1 MFEGTNPE
9 PKPSTQN
16 TRAANLQ
23 GDSKLAGFTI
33 EELEGLDKY
42 MEFAGKKK
50 ISNRSMLFIL
60 KGAPRILLAN
70 KDSAS
75 TESQDIA
82 SGHANACSIQPR

>member
-33 EELEGLDKY
+33 EELEGLEKS
-42 MEFAGKKK
+42 MEFAGKKT
-50 ISNRSMLFIL
+50 ISNRS
-60 KGAPRILLAN
+60 
-70 KDSAS
+70 
-75 TESQDIA
+75 
-82 SGHANACSIQPR
+82 